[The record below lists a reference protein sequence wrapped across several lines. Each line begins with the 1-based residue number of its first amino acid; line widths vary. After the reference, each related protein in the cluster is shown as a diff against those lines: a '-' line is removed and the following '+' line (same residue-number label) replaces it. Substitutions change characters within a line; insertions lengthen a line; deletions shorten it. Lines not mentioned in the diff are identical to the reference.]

1 MNKDIF
7 IAMLNKINIV
17 SRYKDLCGSYN
28 AESDHLSG
36 NHHDIYKEYLEKY
49 GYVIE
54 ADRRESF
61 FRFNSQIDGELS
73 LGMQF
78 VLKDGLVETVLGIR
92 VNNVVIMPSGRID
105 FMPMQMGVEFD
116 RKLYNLPKYKNFE
129 ELERILDV
137 LFDIFDDLKKEII
150 KSTHNLT

>member
-1 MNKDIF
+1 MNKEIF
-7 IAMLNKINIV
+7 ISKLNKINIV
-17 SRYKDLCGSYN
+17 GRYKDLCASFNNKNEY
-28 AESDHLSG
+28 LPG
-36 NHHDIYKEYLEKY
+36 NHHDAYIEYLEKY

-61 FRFNSQIDGELS
+61 FRFRTKVDCELS

-92 VNNVVIMPSGRID
+92 VNDVVIMPSGRID

-116 RKLYNLPKYKNFE
+116 RKLYNLPTYKNFE
-129 ELERILDV
+129 ELESILDV
-137 LFDIFDDLKKEII
+137 LFDIFEDLKKE
-150 KSTHNLT
+150 LML